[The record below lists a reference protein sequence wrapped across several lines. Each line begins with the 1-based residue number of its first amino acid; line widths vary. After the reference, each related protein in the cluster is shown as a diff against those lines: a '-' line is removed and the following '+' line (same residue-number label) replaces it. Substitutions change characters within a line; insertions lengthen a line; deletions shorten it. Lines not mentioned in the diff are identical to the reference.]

1 MCDPRD
7 GRKDTWGLPTAP
19 PCGDT
24 EHCTPDCPS
33 ARGHVMGTKTPTG
46 RNPGFASI
54 PGNF

>member
-33 ARGHVMGTKTPTG
+33 ARGHVMETKTPTG